1 MAFRSRL
8 TALSAIAI
16 VALVAH
22 EASAQLLIVRGSVAD
37 KWGNPLEG
45 VQIEAVREA
54 GGGNNQSGVTDEDG
68 DFQMVGLAFGVYE
81 FTYTLAGYRGVRQSR
96 EIRRNP
102 RPTSIELQVLP
113 VGGRFGKAIEF
124 EADGGTPTIKFG
136 EDGLFEFEDA
146 DGEGEGTYGI
156 VELSILMVVRDYD
169 GPDDKYSISQPVV
182 LTAPP
187 ISSPA
192 SPGTG
197 RRWASSR
204 R

>member
-22 EASAQLLIVRGSVAD
+22 AASAQLIIATGSVSD

-54 GGGNNQSGVTDEDG
+54 GGGNNQSGVTDDDG
-68 DFQMVGLAFGVYE
+68 DFSMVGLASGVYE

-96 EIRRNP
+96 EMRRSTK
-102 RPTSIELQVLP
+102 PTRIEFQVLP
-113 VGGRFGKAIEF
+113 VGGRFGTTTEF
-124 EADGGTPTIKFG
+124 EADGGTPTIKFD

-156 VELSILMVVRDYD
+156 IELNILMVVRQYD
-169 GPDDKYSISQPVV
+169 GPDDRHSISQPVV
-182 LTAPP
+182 VTAP
-187 ISSPA
+187 SDLFTSFTWN
-192 SPGTG
+192 GTTL
-197 RRWASSR
+197 SMK
-204 R
+204 